1 MGTTP
6 WLDNTWAI
14 KLRTESFSEFGVG
27 TNLSQNVSLHP
38 STWKPTRLCSGK
50 NFYLKICIDISRGS
64 RNGSFCEECQEKVE
78 CSEPR
83 QLLPNCSP
91 LNCTFGVNWEV
102 FDAKADILLPGVEG
116 IFRYKFTLPDGQ
128 QVYKTEGGA
137 TAKIRKEQVNPLGSD
152 QRGNLTMGETNTR
165 MRGKVEIGGRT
176 FLIDS
181 KADEDIWVES
191 IDCEVSAWTNWS
203 SCSKTCRWGNTP
215 GQSQRQRVVVTP
227 SAHGGAS
234 CPVLV
239 ETRHCNDLPCPVNCE
254 VSTWSPWSSCSKSCG
269 FGAIERKRSVTRSR
283 SPRGSAC
290 PVLRQREPCNEFHC
304 QVVVNII
311 TRNAVSNEI
320 MEGVQVDLSIG
331 STSLPRLNTNS
342 NGQGQTSPRMS
353 LLPGQMVLTASKR
366 GFSTAVVKQQI
377 HEQPPSQSVT
387 ISLTPVLEPHT
398 DMRLVMNWGRKPND
412 LDLHVLQI
420 NRNNGATCETYYRNK
435 NGCSGLWLDVDNTS
449 GGHNGAETITWG
461 GSSNNVYLMY
471 VYDYSNTGTRLVQ
484 SSARIA
490 LYLNNRRLPI
500 TMDVATRDT
509 NTHSRWW
516 IIGCIGGYRGF
527 VQLNRLSE
535 AKPSKDLC
543 Q

>member
-1 MGTTP
+1 MMKVHCQEESFLASFDFSNFTNLTTP

-27 TNLSQNVSLHP
+27 TNSSQNVSLHP
-38 STWKPTRLCSGK
+38 STWTPKRLCSGK
-50 NFYLKICIDISRGS
+50 NFNLKICIDISRGS
-64 RNGSFCEECQEKVE
+64 RNGSFCEECQEKVD

-91 LNCTFGVNWEV
+91 LSCTYGVNWEV

-116 IFRYKFTLPDGQ
+116 IFRYKFTFPDGQ
-128 QVYKTEGGA
+128 QVYKRDDGA
-137 TAKIRKEQVNPLGSD
+137 TAKIGKEQVNPLGSE
-152 QRGNLTMGETNTR
+152 QLGNLTMGETNTR
-165 MRGKVEIGGRT
+165 LSGKVEIGGRT

-191 IDCEVSAWTNWS
+191 IDCEVSAWTDWS
-203 SCSKTCRWGNTP
+203 SCSKTCQWGNTP
-215 GQSQRQRVVVTP
+215 GQSRRQRIVVTP

-234 CPVLV
+234 CPILD
-239 ETRHCNDLPCPVNCE
+239 ETRHCNDLPCPVDCE

-269 FGAIERKRSVTRSR
+269 FGEIERKRSVTRGR

-290 PVLRQREPCNEFHC
+290 PVLHQREPCNEFHC

-320 MEGVQVDLSIG
+320 MEGVQVDLRIG

-387 ISLTPVLEPHT
+387 LSLTPVLEPHT
-398 DMRLVMNWGRKPND
+398 DMRLVMNWGRNPND

-420 NRNNGATCETYYRNK
+420 NRF
-435 NGCSGLWLDVDNTS
+435 S
-449 GGHNGAETITWG
+449 
-461 GSSNNVYLMY
+461 
-471 VYDYSNTGTRLVQ
+471 
-484 SSARIA
+484 
-490 LYLNNRRLPI
+490 
-500 TMDVATRDT
+500 
-509 NTHSRWW
+509 
-516 IIGCIGGYRGF
+516 
-527 VQLNRLSE
+527 
-535 AKPSKDLC
+535 
-543 Q
+543 